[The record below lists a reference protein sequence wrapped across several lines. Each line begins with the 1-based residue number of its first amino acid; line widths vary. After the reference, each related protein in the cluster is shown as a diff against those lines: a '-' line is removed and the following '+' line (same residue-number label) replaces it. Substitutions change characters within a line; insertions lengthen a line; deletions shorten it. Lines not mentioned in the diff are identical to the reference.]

1 MKGSAVHGTA
11 KNFPSYYKLEEFY
24 MYLQSVNTFIKDAVI
39 NCVLDDLGITLQDLG
54 KLDEHASDLF
64 NYLCACKEAD
74 IRGVPV

>member
-1 MKGSAVHGTA
+1 MNITS
-11 KNFPSYYKLEEFY
+11 SD
-24 MYLQSVNTFIKDAVI
+24 TFIKDAVI
-39 NCVLDDLGITLQDLG
+39 DCVLDDLGITLQDLG